1 MANFQL
7 AAFTDEYASDFAK
20 QIEGMK
26 KNGIKYTEIRGVNG
40 KNICELTKEEVKEVK
55 RMLDANGLATWSIG
69 SPLGKMKLLNGDIN
83 RHLDICKRVC
93 ESANLLETSNI
104 RMFSFFIPDTSNISP
119 YRAQVMEYLHMLLEA
134 ARPYGVTLCHEN
146 EKDIYGAK
154 PEGVLEIMKEFKGEI
169 KCIFDPANFLQE
181 DVTTY
186 PDAYEQLKDYIYY
199 MHIKDCI
206 ADKRVVPAGMGIGGI
221 PEILADLNKRSET
234 ITLTLEPHL
243 TVFAGLDELENND
256 NKTNMVPTYKT
267 SEEAF
272 AAATNALKGI
282 LVKLVRNAKDV
293 LN

>member
-7 AAFTDEYASDFAK
+7 AAFTDEYSSDFAK
-20 QIEGMK
+20 QIEGMQ

-40 KNICELTKEEVKEVK
+40 KNICHLTTEEVKEAK
-55 RMLDANGLATWSIG
+55 RMLDANGLATWSVG
-69 SPLGKMKLLNGDIN
+69 SPLGKIQLLEDDIYE
-83 RHLDICKRVC
+83 HLDTCKRIY
-93 ESANLLETSNI
+93 EAANILETPRI
-104 RMFSFFIPDTSNISP
+104 RMFSFFVPDTSNIGQ
-119 YRAQVMEYLHMLLEA
+119 YRSQVMEYLHMMLEA

-169 KCIFDPANFLQE
+169 KCIFDPANFIQE

-199 MHIKDCI
+199 MHIKDCHES
-206 ADKRVVPAGMGIGGI
+206 KWVVPAGTGIGRI
-221 PEILADLNKRSET
+221 PEILADLNKRDET

-243 TVFAGLDELENND
+243 CLFDGLKELERE
-256 NKTNMVPTYKT
+256 TVTSIIPTYKT

-272 AAATNALKGI
+272 GAATDALKSI
-282 LVKLVRNAKDV
+282 LANLK
-293 LN
+293 